1 MWGVS
6 EPIWTSGALPLPTP
20 SFEVLWERST
30 CWRINRSLVGRYRAV
45 MRAPYRIVYRVTD
58 EEVLILRVWDTRR
71 DPETFHVLE
80 EADDDE

>member
-1 MWGVS
+1 
-6 EPIWTSGALPLPTP
+6 
-20 SFEVLWERST
+20 
-30 CWRINRSLVGRYRAV
+30 

-80 EADDDE
+80 EVDDDE